1 MSVSTTDRPQIP
13 VPPRDLMWRVG
24 LPRTTPR
31 LEAEYE
37 RRGMALRRAILDVLP
52 DGWSFE
58 GKRVLDFGCGAGRV
72 LRHFLSEATVAE
84 VSGCDIHGPSV
95 QWLVANLSP
104 PLRVFRND
112 AQPPLPLAA
121 GGLDLVWALA
131 VFTHL
136 TDSWSA
142 WLLELHRVLADD
154 GLLLVTFIGEG
165 ATPETLSGPWR
176 EDAVGMNVVACGR
189 DWDEGGPV
197 VLHSPW
203 WIRAHWGRAFDVLAL
218 QPSGFGAE
226 PDRGPGGPG
235 AVLMRK
241 RPEALALTPADL
253 EAWEPDEPREL
264 ESLRYNLRQV
274 QTELAG
280 LRSTRSW
287 RLTAPVRRL
296 HSRVKARTGGAAP

>member
-1 MSVSTTDRPQIP
+1 
-13 VPPRDLMWRVG
+13 MWRVG

-37 RRGMALRRAILDVLP
+37 RRGRALREAILDVLP
-52 DGWSFE
+52 DGWSFD

-72 LRHFLSEATVAE
+72 LRHFLPEATVAE
-84 VSGCDIHGPSV
+84 IAGCDIHEASV
-95 QWLVANLSP
+95 RWLQANLCP
-104 PLRVFRND
+104 PLHAFRNEPV
-112 AQPPLPLAA
+112 PPLPLAA
-121 GGLDLVWALA
+121 GSLHLVWALA

-136 TDSWSA
+136 ADSWSA
-142 WLLELHRVLADD
+142 WLLELHRVLAED

-189 DWDEGGPV
+189 DWDDGGPV

-203 WIRAHWGRAFDVLAL
+203 WIGAHWGRAFDVLAL
-218 QPSGFGAE
+218 QPSGFGRDGAAGE
-226 PDRGPGGPG
+226 PGGGPG
-235 AVLMRK
+235 AVLLRK
-241 RPEALALTPADL
+241 RPVALTPADL

-264 ESLRYNLRQV
+264 EALRHNLRQV

-280 LRSTRSW
+280 VRATRSW
-287 RLTAPVRRL
+287 RMTAPLRRL
-296 HSRVKARTGGAAP
+296 HSRARARLGGVRP